1 MIHWLYQILRT
12 RQTKLLAGALLCSAG
27 LMHSAQALPSY
38 ARQTG
43 DECAA
48 CHVGAYGPQLTPH
61 GVRFKLTGYADSND
75 QGIKIPL
82 SGMVVASFE
91 RTAKALSAKP
101 TAHTDTN
108 NNTGMDEASLFLAGR
123 LAPHT
128 GSFIQA
134 TYSGTEHRASI
145 DNADLRVANT
155 FKYGDQEAI
164 LGVSLNNNPG
174 VQDPF
179 NSLPTWGYPYAST
192 ELTPGPA
199 SPMLGGGLAQHVT
212 GLTAYTLINDSLY
225 AEFGGYRS
233 LSHGAS
239 SRLGIDDAES
249 SRVASNTYWRL
260 AWMRNQRAY
269 NWSLGVVGMHTG
281 VKPDLTVSDIDR
293 YKDIGIDANWQYL
306 GNREHIVTAT
316 TSYIRERQNLGATFA
331 AGNSENDHN
340 TLSRWQG
347 NVSYFYNQTWGFTGA
362 LFRVR
367 GSSDALL
374 YTPADDSGSRVGS
387 PNTNGYI
394 LQADWTPWGKEGASS
409 APWPNLRLGLQYTGY
424 TKFNGASTDYDGS
437 GRNARDNNTTYVF
450 IHTSF

>member
-1 MIHWLYQILRT
+1 MINWLYTTLNARRIGLCLGM
-12 RQTKLLAGALLCSAG
+12 LLWAVGAFQSAW
-27 LMHSAQALPSY
+27 ALPSY

-61 GVRFKLTGYADSND
+61 GMRFKLTGYADSND

-123 LAPHT
+123 IAPHV

-145 DNADLRVANT
+145 DNSDIRAANT
-155 FKYGDQEAI
+155 FKLGDLDAI
-164 LGVSLNNNPG
+164 VGISLNNNPG

-179 NSLPTWGYPYAST
+179 NTLPVWGFPYAST
-192 ELTPGPA
+192 ELVPGYA
-199 SPMLGGGLAQHVT
+199 SPMLSGGLGQHVT
-212 GLTAYTLINDSLY
+212 GLTAYTMLNDSLY

-239 SRLGIDDAES
+239 IRLGVDDTGS

-269 NWSLGVVGMHTG
+269 NWSVGLVGMNTG
-281 VKPDLTVSDIDR
+281 LKPDLTVSDIDR
-293 YKDIGIDANWQYL
+293 YKDIGIDANFQYL
-306 GNREHIVTAT
+306 GNRQHIVTAS
-316 TSYIRERQNLGATFA
+316 TSYIRERQNLGATYA

-340 TLSRWQG
+340 NLSRWQTTA
-347 NVSYFYNQTWGFTGA
+347 SYFYDQTWGFSSS

-374 YTPADDSGSRVGS
+374 YTPADDSGSRIGS

-394 LQADWTPWGKEGASS
+394 LQADWTPWGKENASS
-409 APWPNLRLGLQYTGY
+409 TPWPNLRIGLQYTGY

-437 GRNARDNNTTYVF
+437 GRKARDNNTTFLF